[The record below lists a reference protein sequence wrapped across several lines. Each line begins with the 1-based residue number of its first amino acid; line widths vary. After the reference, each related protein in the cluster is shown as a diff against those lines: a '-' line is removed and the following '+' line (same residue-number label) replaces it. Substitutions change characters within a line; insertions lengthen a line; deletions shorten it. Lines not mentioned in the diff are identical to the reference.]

1 MGSPK
6 NITENSRI
14 FGDESKLKV
23 VRSTEIDDREWLG
36 DAPVCA
42 ALAKHN
48 ILHAAVMHAK
58 EGFSVSRA
66 HQSGTFMLASL
77 EGEGMVLAD
86 GRWKKVK
93 AGQACLLPPFV
104 ANSLKVVDGQ
114 DWKFCWVRYIES
126 KACKPIVSEI
136 SPVSGD
142 FHGEPLASSILG
154 LIAECQTEHAPA
166 AEHLWVELIQH
177 YVLSFAQPHQKD
189 DRLWKLWNRV
199 EKHLDKDWSLH
210 GLAHDANLSEEH
222 LRRLCKKQLGRSP
235 MQHLTFLRMQRASHL
250 LSSTSDKV
258 EVVAKTVGYA
268 SAFHF
273 SNVFAKWVGCR
284 PSEHR

>member
-1 MGSPK
+1 M
-6 NITENSRI
+6 
-14 FGDESKLKV
+14 FGDASHVKV
-23 VRSTEIDDREWLG
+23 VRSTDIDDREWLG
-36 DAPVCA
+36 DAPVCP
-42 ALAKHN
+42 ALAKYS
-48 ILHAAVMHAK
+48 ILHVAMMHAK
-58 EGFSVSRA
+58 DGFAVSRA
-66 HQSGTFMLASL
+66 HQSGTFMLATL
-77 EGEGMVLAD
+77 EGEGLVLAD

-93 AGQACLLPPFV
+93 AGEACLLPPFV
-104 ANSLKVVDGQ
+104 ANSLKVVDGKE
-114 DWKFCWVRYIES
+114 WRFCWVRYIES
-126 KACKPIVSEI
+126 KACKPIVSEV

-142 FHGEPLASSILG
+142 FNGEALASAILG
-154 LIAECQTEHAPA
+154 LIEECHAADSA
-166 AEHLWVELIQH
+166 AAAHLWVELIQH

-189 DRLWKLWNRV
+189 DRLWKLWNVV
-199 EKHLDKDWSLH
+199 EKHLEEDWSLS
-210 GLAHDANLSEEH
+210 GLAQYASLSEEH

-258 EVVAKTVGYA
+258 EVIAKAVGYS